1 MRLGPT
7 AGPLT
12 SHNDDLMINDA
23 GKHEVKKRGA
33 IAQLIRRRGA
43 GLLLLRNTSP
53 AAAAR

>member
-23 GKHEVKKRGA
+23 GKHQVKKRGA
-33 IAQLIRRRGA
+33 IAQLIRGRGA
-43 GLLLLRNTSP
+43 ALLVLRNRLP
-53 AAAAR
+53 AASSR

>member
-33 IAQLIRRRGA
+33 IAQFIRRLCTA
-43 GLLLLRNTSP
+43 LLLLWNTSP
-53 AAAAR
+53 AAAGR

>member
-33 IAQLIRRRGA
+33 IARLIRRLGVA
-43 GLLLLRNTSP
+43 LLVWCNSSL